1 MKIGSGKPQST
12 NRLTPRF
19 DGARLRMLKTL
30 EADEL
35 KILNALSENG
45 LLSNQELAALVKID
59 EKRVAEIRSE
69 LESAGIILK
78 YRAIINWEKIESGG
92 VNAVIQVK
100 VTPTKGQG
108 YDEVARRVAAFPEVR
123 TCLLVSGSFDLLVEV
138 DGPSLRD
145 VAFFVADK
153 LATIEGVNHT
163 STNFLLKRY
172 KQSGDMF
179 SASGKTHRLPMVI

>member
-1 MKIGSGKPQST
+1 
-12 NRLTPRF
+12 
-19 DGARLRMLKTL
+19 MLKTL
-30 EADEL
+30 ATEEL
-35 KILNALSENG
+35 KILNALAENG
-45 LLSNQELAALVKID
+45 LLTNAELAPLLKLD
-59 EKRVAEIRSE
+59 EKRVGEVRAE

-78 YRAIINWEKIESGG
+78 YRAIINWEKIESSG
-92 VNAVIQVK
+92 VNALIQVK
-100 VTPTKGQG
+100 VTPEKGQG
-108 YDEVARRVAAFPEVR
+108 YDEVARKVAAFSEVR

>member
-1 MKIGSGKPQST
+1 
-12 NRLTPRF
+12 
-19 DGARLRMLKTL
+19 MLKTL
-30 EADEL
+30 ATEEL
-35 KILNALSENG
+35 KILNALADNG
-45 LLSNQELAALVKID
+45 LMSNSELATLLKLDATQ
-59 EKRVAEIRSE
+59 VAEIRKE

-78 YRAIINWEKIESGG
+78 YRAIINWEKIESSG

-100 VTPTKGQG
+100 VTPAQGQG
-108 YDEVARRVAAFPEVR
+108 YDEVARKVSAFSEVR

>member
-1 MKIGSGKPQST
+1 
-12 NRLTPRF
+12 
-19 DGARLRMLKTL
+19 MLKTL
-30 EADEL
+30 ATEEL
-35 KILNALSENG
+35 KILNALAENG
-45 LLSNQELAALVKID
+45 LMTNAELAAMLKLDAGQVSG
-59 EKRVAEIRSE
+59 IRTE
-69 LESAGIILK
+69 LESAGIIIK
-78 YRAIINWEKIESGG
+78 YRAIINWEKIESSG

-100 VTPTKGQG
+100 VTPAQGHG
-108 YDEVARRVAAFPEVR
+108 YDEVARRVSAFPEVR

-179 SASGKTHRLPMVI
+179 SVSGKTHRLPMVI

>member
-1 MKIGSGKPQST
+1 
-12 NRLTPRF
+12 
-19 DGARLRMLKTL
+19 MLKTL
-30 EADEL
+30 ATEEL
-35 KILNALSENG
+35 KILNALADNG
-45 LLSNQELAALVKID
+45 LMSNAELATLLKLDAGQ
-59 EKRVAEIRSE
+59 VAEIRKE

-78 YRAIINWEKIESGG
+78 YRAIINWEKIESSG
-92 VNAVIQVK
+92 VNAVIQVQ
-100 VTPTKGQG
+100 VTPAQGQG
-108 YDEVARRVAAFPEVR
+108 YDEVARKVSAFSEVR

>member
-1 MKIGSGKPQST
+1 
-12 NRLTPRF
+12 
-19 DGARLRMLKTL
+19 MLKTL
-30 EADEL
+30 ATEEL
-35 KILNALSENG
+35 KILNALADNG
-45 LLSNQELAALVKID
+45 LLTNTELATLLKLDAAK
-59 EKRVAEIRSE
+59 VAEIRKE
-69 LESAGIILK
+69 LEAAGIILK
-78 YRAIINWEKIESGG
+78 YRAIINWEKIESSG

-100 VTPTKGQG
+100 VTPAQGQG
-108 YDEVARRVAAFPEVR
+108 YDEVARKVYAFSEVR

>member
-1 MKIGSGKPQST
+1 
-12 NRLTPRF
+12 
-19 DGARLRMLKTL
+19 MLKTL
-30 EADEL
+30 KTQEL
-35 KILNALSENG
+35 RILNALSENA
-45 LLSNQELAALVKID
+45 LLSNAELASIAQIQ
-59 EKRVAEIRSE
+59 EAEVLEVRRE
-69 LESAGIILK
+69 LENAGIILK
-78 YRAIINWEKIESGG
+78 YRAIINSEKIESSS

-100 VTPTKGQG
+100 VTPAHGHG
-108 YDEVARRVAAFPEVR
+108 YDEVARKIAAFSEVR
-123 TCLLVSGSFDLLVEV
+123 TCLLVSGSFDLLIEV

-172 KQSGDMF
+172 KQSGDIF